1 MAGKRRKRKTQYPDE
16 FLKAKDLLTA
26 ARQLLVVGTPQ
37 QVSSMTREQL
47 QAFKQEV
54 ARAKFR
60 RKWAWLHEEAA
71 LLRTTSF
78 SEGVPPEVSGHSTRS
93 SPRYGA
99 RAVGAPPA
107 SGVRVPSAATA
118 TGRMPARQSFLLH
131 RKLSSTGSVSY
142 SHHVV
147 VTALFR

>member
-78 SEGVPPEVSGHSTRS
+78 SEGVPPEVSERVAKLLDS
-93 SPRYGA
+93 YA
-99 RAVGAPPA
+99 RIYDRIVQLEVAKRLTKYVAPERVSARPA
-107 SGVRVPSAATA
+107 EPEQTIPLP
-118 TGRMPARQSFLLH
+118 TDDF
-131 RKLSSTGSVSY
+131 
-142 SHHVV
+142 
-147 VTALFR
+147 